1 MWKIVK
7 AWTLFWWQGWW
18 AGPPARM
25 WAPTTCTCVTTDS
38 MEAAVERACRRILSA
53 HAARLAETRDT
64 TPVLI
69 RFVDQ
74 NETAIQGERLI
85 PTWHRSP
92 TLEFEGQQYRAARFD
107 EKALAWI
114 YRRA

>member
-7 AWTLFWWQGWW
+7 AWTLFWWQVWW
-18 AGPPARM
+18 AGPPTRAYIT
-25 WAPTTCTCVTTDS
+25 ADS
-38 MEAAVERACRRILSA
+38 MEAAVERACRRVLAA

-74 NETAIQGERLI
+74 NETAIRGERLI

-92 TLEFEGQQYRAARFD
+92 TLEFEGHQYRAARFD
-107 EKALAWI
+107 GHAWI
-114 YRRA
+114 YRRD